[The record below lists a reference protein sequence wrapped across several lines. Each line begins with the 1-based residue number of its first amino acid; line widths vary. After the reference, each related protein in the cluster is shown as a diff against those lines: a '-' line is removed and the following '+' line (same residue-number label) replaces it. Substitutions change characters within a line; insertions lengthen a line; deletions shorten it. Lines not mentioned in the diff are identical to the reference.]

1 MFFEHKALYRSK
13 SEDVPDGYYN
23 LPIGKARMAAVGNDV
38 SVITYGMGV
47 YWALDTVKSMKDV
60 SADIIDLRTL
70 APLDYDTIKES
81 VSKTG
86 KVIILHEDTL
96 FGGIG
101 GEIAAWISQNLF
113 EYLDA
118 PVMRSGSL
126 ETPVPFAPEL
136 EQNFFPKERF
146 KKQLIELLEY

>member
-1 MFFEHKALYRSK
+1 GD
-13 SEDVPDGYYN
+13 DVT
-23 LPIGKARMAAVGNDV
+23 I
-38 SVITYGMGV
+38 ITYGMGV
-47 YWALDTVKSMKDV
+47 YWALNALENMKDI
-60 SADIIDLRTL
+60 SADIVDLRTL
-70 APLDYDTIKES
+70 LPLDYDTITES
-81 VSKTG
+81 VKKTG

-101 GEIAAWISQNLF
+101 GEIASWIGQNLF

-126 ETPVPFAPEL
+126 DTPVPFATEL

-146 KKQLIELLEY
+146 KQQLRELVDY